1 VRGVVFVFHPKLHT
15 DMFQCA
21 LKVCDNWSLDPE
33 TFSDPPPFNT
43 GIPCIEVA
51 WIQYALALCH
61 CRILCGSRYKQCT
74 LETKDMHHIDV
85 RLEKDVYDANNTLAD
100 RNARHL
106 KSHNIR
112 AFDLLGAI
120 GSGKTALIE
129 RLVPLLEKKGLRAGA
144 IAGDVYGDDDFRR
157 IVALGI
163 PAFNANTGKECHLDA
178 HLVEHAIDHLPLD
191 QIDILFIENVGNMV
205 CPTDFRLGAE
215 KRVVVVSST
224 EGDDVVNKHP
234 MMFRDCTIGV
244 INKVDL
250 APLVGAN
257 LDRMQNDIARYNP
270 GMPVFRTNLKTGDGV
285 VALLEAILS

>member
-1 VRGVVFVFHPKLHT
+1 
-15 DMFQCA
+15 
-21 LKVCDNWSLDPE
+21 
-33 TFSDPPPFNT
+33 
-43 GIPCIEVA
+43 
-51 WIQYALALCH
+51 
-61 CRILCGSRYKQCT
+61 
-74 LETKDMHHIDV
+74 MHHIDV
-85 RLEKDVYDANNTLAD
+85 RIERDIYDVNNTLAD
-100 RNARHL
+100 NNAKLLREHGV
-106 KSHNIR
+106 R

-129 RLVPLLEKKGLRAGA
+129 RLVPLLIKKGLRAGA
-144 IAGDVYGDDDFRR
+144 IAGDVFGDDDFKR

-178 HLVEHAIDHLPLD
+178 HLVEHAIEHLPLND
-191 QIDILFIENVGNMV
+191 IDILFIENVGNMV

-215 KRVVVVSST
+215 KRIVIVSST

-257 LDRMQNDIARYNP
+257 LDRMESDIHRYNP
-270 GMPVFRTNLKTGDGV
+270 GMPVFRTNLKTGDGIA
-285 VALLEAILS
+285 ALLEMILS

>member
-1 VRGVVFVFHPKLHT
+1 
-15 DMFQCA
+15 
-21 LKVCDNWSLDPE
+21 
-33 TFSDPPPFNT
+33 
-43 GIPCIEVA
+43 
-51 WIQYALALCH
+51 
-61 CRILCGSRYKQCT
+61 
-74 LETKDMHHIDV
+74 MHHIDV
-85 RLEKDVYDANNTLAD
+85 RIEKDIYDVNNTLAD
-100 RNARHL
+100 NNAKLL
-106 KSHNIR
+106 KDHGVR

-129 RLVPLLEKKGLRAGA
+129 RLVPLLKNKGLRAGA
-144 IAGDVYGDDDFRR
+144 IAGDVFGDDDFKR

-178 HLVEHAIDHLPLD
+178 HLVEHAIEHLPLAD
-191 QIDILFIENVGNMV
+191 IDILFIENVGNMV

-215 KRVVVVSST
+215 KRVVIVSTT

-257 LDRMQNDIARYNP
+257 LDRMESDIHRYNP
-270 GMPVFRTNLKTGDGV
+270 GMPVFFTNLKTGDGIA
-285 VALLEAILS
+285 ALLDSILS